1 MEPESLWTTI
11 WKPLPYH
18 SGNLSN
24 FSKEVSVE
32 DRWMFYLLKMIDPF
46 LKVVALSI
54 LCDHTILYFKA
65 VQNEEEDFKTVW

>member
-1 MEPESLWTTI
+1 
-11 WKPLPYH
+11 
-18 SGNLSN
+18 
-24 FSKEVSVE
+24 
-32 DRWMFYLLKMIDPF
+32 MFYLLKMIDPF